1 MDDDD
6 DEERATC
13 GGADGAADVA
23 VLRGLGR

>member
-1 MDDDD
+1 MDDD